1 MGVIDQFNRNTTELR
16 ERGTLP
22 STAPPKRFQPWGIGY
37 TDTFDY
43 HSLVKINQKG
53 NMVADVVAIAAY
65 LRSRWF
71 VTVGKEWFHFN
82 GCYFEQVDTEDL
94 EAAIQKALD
103 NVPGFDQRAIVNV
116 KKNAISAWKDNSE
129 YSDMATPSD
138 FDSMPYEGWAIPFR
152 NGIYNVVEDEMYPFT
167 PYFFFDYMLD
177 VDYEPMEGHPV
188 EKIYEQIVPNAD
200 TRRVLF
206 EAMGFTMFSP
216 CMHPESIFAVIGG
229 GGSGKTTLLQIMTD
243 IIGVRFVTGLTPLD
257 LSERFGPV
265 ALRGMKANFCTES
278 ARDPGD
284 RRIVHADTLK
294 KLSSGDLVSADE
306 KYKAMQR
313 FYNTAKLWF
322 AANGMPDLGFND
334 SGVGRRLHIFP
345 ILDTDW
351 VCDEAFEL
359 LYSDEGKS
367 WLAFTALRAY
377 VAFIQSGALT
387 FEDSKQMLAYKSE
400 FDMEDPFL
408 VCFERR
414 FETLEAENLRMC
426 ICDNGPIY
434 MDEIYESYLD
444 LLNSAEFKGAKLLTP
459 TQFSIRMKTDF
470 GITTYVRKV
479 PRGDGTRV
487 NRRELVRQNGP
498 TRRLGQNRIEDSE
511 LAY

>member
-1 MGVIDQFNRNTTELR
+1 MNLIEQFNHDTTELR

-22 STAPPKRFQPWGIGY
+22 STVPPRSFQPWGIEY

-43 HSLVKINQKG
+43 QSLVRANQKG
-53 NMVADVVAIAAY
+53 TMEADIVAIAGY

-71 VTVGKEWFHFN
+71 VTVGKEWYHFN
-82 GCYFEQVDTEDL
+82 GCYFEQVDVEDL
-94 EAAIQKALD
+94 EATIQKALD
-103 NVPGFDQRAIVNV
+103 NVPGFNQKAIFNV

-129 YSDMATPSD
+129 YSDMPIPDD
-138 FDSMPYEGWAIPFR
+138 FDSTPYEGWAIPFR
-152 NGIYNVVEDEMYPFT
+152 NGVYNVVDDEMYPFT
-167 PYFFFDYMLD
+167 PYVFFDYMLD
-177 VDYEPMEGHPV
+177 VYYEPKEQHPV
-188 EKIYEQIVPNAD
+188 EEIYRKIVPNAD

-216 CMHPESIFAVIGG
+216 YMHPESIFAVIGG

-243 IIGVRFVTGLTPLD
+243 IIGVRFVAGLTPLD

-306 KYKAMQR
+306 KYKGMQR

-345 ILDTDW
+345 ILETDW

-367 WLAFTALRAY
+367 WLAFTALSAY

-387 FEDSKQMLAYKSE
+387 FEDSLQMLSYKSD

-408 VCFERR
+408 AYFNHR
-414 FETLEAENLRMC
+414 FGTLEAEELRVC
-426 ICDNGPIY
+426 LCD
-434 MDEIYESYLD
+434 SAVTYLD
-444 LLNSAEFKGAKLLTP
+444 EVYTEYRTQAENESRNPKILSKV
-459 TQFSIRMKTDF
+459 QFSIRLKTDF
-470 GITTYVRKV
+470 GITTKKV
-479 PRGDGTRV
+479 KVSRGDGERAD
-487 NRRELVRQNGP
+487 RRELVRQSGIVK
-498 TRRLGQNRIEDSE
+498 RFGQNKIEDAE
-511 LAY
+511 ERI